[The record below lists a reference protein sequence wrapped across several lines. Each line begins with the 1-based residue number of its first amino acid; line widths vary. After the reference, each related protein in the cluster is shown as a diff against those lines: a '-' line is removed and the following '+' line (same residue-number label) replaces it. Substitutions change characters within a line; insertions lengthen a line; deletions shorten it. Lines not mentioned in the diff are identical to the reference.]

1 VVSVQF
7 GGLLALAVAAFVA
20 PLVARLIPKGIVPP
34 VVLEVLAGI
43 AIGPQGL
50 GLVRPVGG
58 VYVLYL
64 LGFGFLL
71 FLAGQEIE
79 VKRFRGPT
87 FRLTGASFVLSLVV
101 AVPVALI
108 LRQIATGADVR
119 LLALALTAS
128 SLGVMVPVL
137 RDAGEV
143 STEFGQLAIMAGSVG
158 EFAALLLLTVLFS
171 AEPEPTWAQVAYV
184 AALGAVAFLGAAGM
198 RRMWRSAALRPALLA
213 TDQSSS
219 QLRVRGAFVILLT
232 FAAIAHQFGVD
243 ALLGAFVGG
252 IVLKLADSDDRPTQ
266 ESYQGKLFAIGFGF
280 LVPVFFIV
288 TGVQF
293 SLKSL
298 IASPSSL
305 ALLPAILIGILVAR
319 ALPALMYRRRLGTRP
334 ALAAGLLQATTLTFP
349 VVVAEVGQSLKLLTA
364 PAAAALVG
372 AALLSALIFPA
383 LALAIRPWSPPGGP
397 PPDGQAPD
405 TLSGVEADAGV
416 PRKVWT
422 LPCLPPSQRP
432 PSTR

>member
-1 VVSVQF
+1 MCLLHGEGAARVVTARGISRVGVQF
-7 GGLLALAVAAFVA
+7 GGLLALAVTAFVA
-20 PLVARLIPKGIVPP
+20 PLAARAIPGRIVPP

-43 AIGPQGL
+43 AIGPQAL
-50 GLVRPVGG
+50 DLVQPTGG

-87 FRLTGASFVLSLVV
+87 FRLTGASFVLSLVL
-101 AVPVALI
+101 AVPVALL
-108 LRQIATGADVR
+108 LRLIATGADVR

-171 AEPEPTWAQVAYV
+171 AQPEPTWAQVAYV
-184 AALGAVAFLGAAGM
+184 AALGAAAVIGAVGL
-198 RRMWRSAALRPALLA
+198 RRMWRSPWLRRNLLA
-213 TDQSSS
+213 TDQSTS

-232 FAAIAHQFGVD
+232 FAAIAHEFGVD

-252 IVLKLADSDDRPTQ
+252 VVLNIADSDDRPTRDRY
-266 ESYQGKLFAIGFGF
+266 EGKLRAIGYGF

-288 TGVQF
+288 TGVEF
-293 SLKSL
+293 DVRSLF
-298 IASPSSL
+298 ASAASL
-305 ALLPAILIGILVAR
+305 ALMPAIVVGILIVR
-319 ALPALMYRRRLGTRP
+319 GVPGLLYKRKLGLRP
-334 ALAAGLLQATTLTFP
+334 AIAAGLLQATTLTFP
-349 VVVAEVGQSLKLLTA
+349 VVVAQVGRSLGLLTA
-364 PAAAALVG
+364 ATSAALVG
-372 AALLSALIFPA
+372 AALLTVLIFPA
-383 LALAIRPWSPPGGP
+383 TAQALRPWSPHEPPTLPPAAP
-397 PPDGQAPD
+397 PPASPSPA
-405 TLSGVEADAGV
+405 TAG
-416 PRKVWT
+416 
-422 LPCLPPSQRP
+422 
-432 PSTR
+432 